1 MISNESFLI
10 SLSLFFTFGYFV
22 GSIPFGL
29 ILAKAFGLGD
39 IRKIGSGNIGAT
51 NVLRTGNKK
60 IALMTL
66 LLDGIKG
73 AFAIFITR
81 EVFNYEILTNL
92 INDIIFFE
100 CVVGVAAVIGHCFPV
115 WLKFKGG
122 KGVATGFG
130 IILCFDLL
138 VGILSLITWL
148 LIIKLFKVSSLSAL
162 VSYFFIP
169 IFIFLNSTENNI
181 FISSII
187 ISCMCFFKHKENIK
201 RLLTGSEPKI

>member
-1 MISNESFLI
+1 MIYDESFLI
-10 SLSLFFTFGYFV
+10 FLSLFFTFGYFV

-29 ILAKAFGLGD
+29 ILAKAYGLGD

-60 IALMTL
+60 IALITL

-81 EVFNYEILTNL
+81 AAFNYEILTNL

-138 VGILSLITWL
+138 VGILSLITWI
-148 LIIKLFKVSSLSAL
+148 LIIKLFE
-162 VSYFFIP
+162 F
-169 IFIFLNSTENNI
+169 
-181 FISSII
+181 
-187 ISCMCFFKHKENIK
+187 
-201 RLLTGSEPKI
+201 

>member
-1 MISNESFLI
+1 MISDESFLI
-10 SLSLFFTFGYFV
+10 FLSLFFTFGYFV

-29 ILAKAFGLGD
+29 ILAKAYGLGD

-81 EVFNYEILTNL
+81 EAFNYEILTNL

-100 CVVGVAAVIGHCFPV
+100 CVVGVAAVIGHCFPI

-169 IFIFLNSTENNI
+169 IFIFLNSPENNI

-187 ISCMCFFKHKENIK
+187 ISCICFLKHKENIK

>member
-1 MISNESFLI
+1 MISDESFLI
-10 SLSLFFTFGYFV
+10 FLSLFFTFGYFV

-29 ILAKAFGLGD
+29 ILAKAYGLGD

-81 EVFNYEILTNL
+81 EAFNYEILTNL

-100 CVVGVAAVIGHCFPV
+100 CVVGVAAVIGHCFPI

-169 IFIFLNSTENNI
+169 IFIFLNSPENNF

-187 ISCMCFFKHKENIK
+187 ISCICFFKHRENIK